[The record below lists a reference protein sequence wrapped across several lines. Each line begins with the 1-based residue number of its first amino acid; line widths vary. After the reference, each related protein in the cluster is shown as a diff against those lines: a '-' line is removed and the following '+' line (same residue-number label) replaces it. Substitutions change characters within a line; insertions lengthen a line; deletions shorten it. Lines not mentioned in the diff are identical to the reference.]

1 MRMKNQFMTAASK
14 KRSKAVKEF
23 NLRKVEPN
31 SMKDCGR
38 MTNGT
43 AKGRC
48 TMNKQKQNTR
58 VNSRM
63 GSRVDKGLST

>member
-48 TMNKQKQNTR
+48 TMNKQK
-58 VNSRM
+58 
-63 GSRVDKGLST
+63 